1 VSARPILFS
10 GPMVRAIID
19 GTKTQTR
26 RIVKMCRQFKEYDA
40 TPDGAYD
47 VLLATDRRSAAFL
60 VAGDHGFTD
69 WVDCPYG
76 KPGDRLWVR
85 ETWAPSDSGTLYA
98 ADFTTAD
105 KSHIC
110 WKWRPSIFMRPAASR
125 ITLDVTDVRVE
136 RLQDISDDDA
146 RAEGVDDGPGRG
158 ACGYPGTG
166 AARMALGYRGVYA
179 ELWDVINRK
188 RAPWASNPWVWVV
201 SFAPVGCAR
210 KEAP

>member
-136 RLQDISDDDA
+136 RLHAITDDDA
-146 RAEGVDDGPGRG
+146 KAEGVDNGPGRG

-201 SFAPVGCAR
+201 SFARTGG
-210 KEAP
+210 AP